1 MELLAGS
8 VGFSGRAWMVM
19 GSVEAA
25 LAVSI
30 LEESGLVFPNRP
42 SLEVHGQTGP
52 WRPFGNY
59 RKYHHSTVLLEV
71 R

>member
-1 MELLAGS
+1 MLAGS

-30 LEESGLVFPNRP
+30 LEESGHESGFIKNQMGLAPLINNAKMVHVDPNQDGMNR
-42 SLEVHGQTGP
+42 G
-52 WRPFGNY
+52 
-59 RKYHHSTVLLEV
+59 
-71 R
+71 